1 MGDRS
6 QRQPDKT
13 FGGWTTDHRTT
24 LIDFGICH
32 PCSTSHIAQAIS
44 GAPGAVAAAMEQHK
58 TKSAVLGPDEDFRD
72 GGPPLKPD
80 DAHYRFSACCFET
93 YGAFGPDAQAL
104 ITDIADHAEQTAPY
118 LDFGANWAAPDIAA
132 TARCMVSIAIR
143 IGVSQQLRAL
153 ADLKSSRPYFAC
165 PQRTQRRRG
174 VATSRTNPNVAR
186 M

>member
-1 MGDRS
+1 MCVRADNEKGCLGS
-6 QRQPDKT
+6 
-13 FGGWTTDHRTT
+13 
-24 LIDFGICH
+24 CH

-58 TKSAVLGPDEDFRD
+58 TKSAALGPDEDFLD
-72 GGPPLKPD
+72 GGPPLKPT

-118 LDFGANWAAPDIAA
+118 LNFGANWAAPDIAA
-132 TARCMVSIAIR
+132 IARCMVSTVAIR
-143 IGVSQQLRAL
+143 VGVSQQLRAT
-153 ADLKSSRPYFAC
+153 ADLKSSRPRLAC
-165 PQRTQRRRG
+165 PLCTQRRRG
-174 VATSRTNPNVAR
+174 VATTRADPNVAR